1 MKPFK
6 VYKDFLLINDA
17 GLLVM
22 LKLSKMGHFQ
32 DKWRKKKTSHGIEH

>member
-22 LKLSKMGHFQ
+22 LKLSKMGLFQ
-32 DKWRKKKTSHGIEH
+32 DKWGEKPSHGIEH